1 MMKLE
6 GRQKE
11 ISTVK
16 RQLKVTA
23 IQNSKLLYLTAQSF
37 YKMFGELELQ
47 KLKQFTETVNLTGIK
62 TRIFQ
67 SWQSK

>member
-11 ISTVK
+11 IATVK

-62 TRIFQ
+62 TRILQ